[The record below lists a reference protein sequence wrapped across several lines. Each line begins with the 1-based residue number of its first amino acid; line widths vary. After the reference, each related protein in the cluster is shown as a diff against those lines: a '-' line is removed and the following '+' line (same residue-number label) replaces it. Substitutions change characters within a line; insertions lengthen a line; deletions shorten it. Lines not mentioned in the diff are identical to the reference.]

1 MILYN
6 CSSITCFSIPL
17 SFFHKCSLAG
27 HAWPFQSQSLYTFLF
42 PQPTRYELQDLG
54 EWSAKT
60 FDQHIKLAGVLKS
73 EQNSSFWPIFLFRR
87 ISITRHSFTSISIN
101 LYMYIAVQTFSTF
114 ENVLIAKQ
122 NKQLPNHGA
131 NLESHDARLA
141 FINFLYGCQYKS

>member
-1 MILYN
+1 M
-6 CSSITCFSIPL
+6 
-17 SFFHKCSLAG
+17 FF
-27 HAWPFQSQSLYTFLF
+27 FL
-42 PQPTRYELQDLG
+42 QPTRYKLQDLG

-60 FDQHIKLAGVLKS
+60 FDQRFKLAGVLKS
-73 EQNSSFWPIFLFRR
+73 EQNPSFWPIFLFRR

-141 FINFLYGCQYKS
+141 FINFLYGSQYKS